1 MLIETNKV
9 VTFHY
14 RLSEPGTEVFED
26 SHQGNP
32 MVYLHGHHG
41 MLPGLEAALTGKQA
55 GDTFTVTLPPEQ
67 AYGTRRENSQQRVSV
82 KHVVN
87 PSGRKTAY
95 KPGMVVQI
103 NTNDGPREVV
113 VVKAGLKTIDVDT
126 NHPLAGKTLTFEI
139 DVIDVRAASTEE
151 ISHRHV
157 HGDGGHH
164 H

>member
-14 RLSEPGTEVFED
+14 RLSEPGTEVLED

-41 MLPGLEAALTGKQA
+41 MLPGLEGALTGKQA

-67 AYGTRRENSQQRVSV
+67 AYGLRRENSQQRISV

-87 PSGRKTAY
+87 PSGRKIVY
-95 KPGMVVQI
+95 KPGMVVQV

-139 DVIDVRAASTEE
+139 DVVDVRAASAEE